1 MNKNLRIKHSQRA
14 TLRLVSGGKEESGSA
29 SSVFGP
35 LSQGLITSLR
45 TDRDRQLTELLNY
58 LEKEIQDLST
68 KSSEVLN
75 TYLND
80 TELPVKH
87 FTSTSETDTTKP
99 VV

>member
-1 MNKNLRIKHSQRA
+1 MNRNLRIKHSQRA

-58 LEKEIQDLST
+58 LEKEIQDLNT
-68 KSSEVLN
+68 KSSVDSN
-75 TYLND
+75 MWPSD
-80 TELPVKH
+80 MELRAKH
-87 FTSTSETDTTKP
+87 STSTSETDTTE
-99 VV
+99 